1 MVCLYGG
8 MIPNKKKNVTGT
20 CNNSVD
26 GSQSMIDERSLT
38 EIHLSDCSHMKFYKR
53 KLKNTITTES
63 RSAVA
68 WEQSVW
74 VRGLGMRAVNG
85 TAEPNRGLFLY
96 AT

>member
-53 KLKNTITTES
+53 KLKKHHHNRKQVGSCLGTECM
-63 RSAVA
+63 
-68 WEQSVW
+68 
-74 VRGLGMRAVNG
+74 G
-85 TAEPNRGLFLY
+85 
-96 AT
+96 